1 LRAMSTLS
9 GLRRLLGG
17 ILLLGMTATFVEL
30 LLLQHDEDRIQLVP
44 LVLLA
49 CGVAAVA
56 WHAWTRSSASGT
68 TVRVLMVLFIAAGVA
83 GIYYHFAANVE
94 FQRETDPA
102 LRGSAL
108 VWQALEAKV
117 PPALAP
123 GVMINLG
130 LLGLAYTYRH
140 KER

>member
-1 LRAMSTLS
+1 MGTLS
-9 GLRRLLGG
+9 GLRRLLAG
-17 ILLLGMTATFVEL
+17 ILLLGMTGTFLEL
-30 LLLQHDEDRIQLVP
+30 LLLKHHEDGIQLVP

-49 CGVAAVA
+49 TGVVSVA
-56 WHAWTRSSASGT
+56 WHAWTRSAASGT
-68 TVRVLMVLFIAAGVA
+68 AVRVLMALFIAAGLA
-83 GIYYHFAANVE
+83 GVYYHFAANVE

-123 GVMINLG
+123 GVMLQLG

>member
-1 LRAMSTLS
+1 MDTLA

-17 ILLLGMTATFVEL
+17 VLLLGMSGTFVEL

-44 LVLLA
+44 LVLLGA
-49 CGVAAVA
+49 GMGAVG
-56 WHAWTRSSASGT
+56 WHAWTRSAASGT
-68 TVRVLMVLFIAAGVA
+68 AVRVLMVLFVAAGVA
-83 GIYYHFAANVE
+83 GVYYHVTANVE
-94 FQRETDPA
+94 FQRETDPT

-108 VWQALEAKV
+108 VWRALEAKV

-123 GVMINLG
+123 GVMLQLG
-130 LLGLAYTYRH
+130 LVGLAYTYRH

>member
-1 LRAMSTLS
+1 MDTLT

-17 ILLLGMTATFVEL
+17 VLLLGMSGTFVEL
-30 LLLQHDEDRIQLVP
+30 LLLQHDEDAIQLVP
-44 LVLLA
+44 LVLL
-49 CGVAAVA
+49 GGGIAAVA
-56 WHAWTRSSASGT
+56 WHAWARSAGSGT
-68 TVRVLMVLFIAAGVA
+68 AVRGLMVLFIAAGLA
-83 GIYYHFAANVE
+83 GVYFHFTANVE

-108 VWQALEAKV
+108 VRQALEAKV

-123 GVMINLG
+123 GIMLQLG
-130 LLGLAYTYRH
+130 LIGLAYTYRH

>member
-1 LRAMSTLS
+1 MGTLS
-9 GLRRLLGG
+9 GLRRLLAG
-17 ILLLGMTATFVEL
+17 ILLLGMSGTFVEL
-30 LLLQHDEDRIQLVP
+30 LLLKHDEDRIKLVP

-49 CGVAAVA
+49 SGVAAVA
-56 WHAWTRSSASGT
+56 WHAWTRSAASGT
-68 TVRVLMVLFIAAGVA
+68 TVRALMALFIVAGVA
-83 GIYYHFAANVE
+83 GVYYHFAANVE

-102 LRGSAL
+102 LRGTAL
-108 VWQALEAKV
+108 VRQALEAKV

-123 GVMINLG
+123 AVMLQLG

>member
-1 LRAMSTLS
+1 MGTLS
-9 GLRRLLGG
+9 GLRRLLAG
-17 ILLLGMTATFVEL
+17 ILMLGMTATFVDL
-30 LLLQHDEDRIQLVP
+30 LLLQHDEDIVQLVP

-49 CGVAAVA
+49 SGIVAVA
-56 WHAWTRSSASGT
+56 WHAWTWSPASGT
-68 TVRVLMVLFIAAGVA
+68 AVRVLMALFIGAGVA
-83 GIYYHFAANVE
+83 GVYYHFAANVE

-108 VWQALEAKV
+108 AWQALEAKV

-123 GVMINLG
+123 GAMVQLG